1 MRESRFFARKSQR
14 ETRPLSIC
22 RNREKDVR
30 REAGLAV
37 PGSSPHTSLDDVI
50 RAREEAFFR
59 ELAAEESSGAHP
71 LMHMVASSRKL
82 ASIGVPVHQL
92 DPRAALKKSKKAA
105 DTSPY
110 EKPLTLVVPYTG
122 RVIAGGLPLPTRKN
136 TQPSGHPREEGS
148 SGDKVSSSANRHRQ
162 FLDETLGAVHEQLES
177 TALAEA
183 MLINPQEE
191 QA

>member
-1 MRESRFFARKSQR
+1 MRPPSN
-14 ETRPLSIC
+14 C
-22 RNREKDVR
+22 RNREEDVR

-37 PGSSPHTSLDDVI
+37 PGSSPHKRLDDVI

-59 ELAAEESSGAHP
+59 ELAAEEHKGTHP

-82 ASIGVPVHQL
+82 ASIGVPIHQL
-92 DPRAALKKSKKAA
+92 DPRAAVRKSEKAA
-105 DTSPY
+105 KTSPY
-110 EKPLTLVVPYTG
+110 EKPLTLVVPYSG
-122 RVIAGGLPLPTRKN
+122 RVVACGPRLPARKN
-136 TQPSGHPREEGS
+136 TQPCGNPQEEGS

-162 FLDETLGAVHEQLES
+162 FLDETLSAVHEQLES

-183 MLINPQEE
+183 MLRNPHEE

>member
-1 MRESRFFARKSQR
+1 M
-14 ETRPLSIC
+14 
-22 RNREKDVR
+22 
-30 REAGLAV
+30 
-37 PGSSPHTSLDDVI
+37 PGSSRHSSLDAVI

-59 ELAAEESSGAHP
+59 ELAAEEHKCAHP

-92 DPRAALKKSKKAA
+92 DPRAAVKKSKKAA
-105 DTSPY
+105 KTSPY

-122 RVIAGGLPLPTRKN
+122 RVVARSPHLPARQN
-136 TQPSGHPREEGS
+136 TQPSGNPQEEGS
-148 SGDKVSSSANRHRQ
+148 NEDKVLSSENRHRQ
-162 FLDETLGAVHEQLES
+162 FLDETLSAVHEQLES

-183 MLINPQEE
+183 MLRNPQGE